1 MAWVELV
8 AILALLQFAFFA
20 ARVGKAR
27 GDYGVKAPAVAGH
40 ELFERYY
47 RVQMNTLEQLALF
60 LPALWL
66 GSRHLDPRW
75 AAAIGAVYL
84 VGRVIYYRAYIA
96 DPAKRG
102 PGFSLSFLPS
112 AVLLVAALVG
122 LVRGL
127 AVG

>member
-1 MAWVELV
+1 MAWVELITV
-8 AILALLQFAFFA
+8 LALLQFVFFV

-40 ELFERYY
+40 EMFERYY

-66 GSRHLDPRW
+66 GSRYLDPRW

-84 VGRVIYYRAYIA
+84 VGRMLYYRAYIA

-102 PGFSLSFLPS
+102 TGFSLSVFPS
-112 AVLLVAALVG
+112 VALLVVALVG
-122 LVRGL
+122 IVRGM
-127 AVG
+127 AAG